1 MRIGTGYDAH
11 RLVEDRPLILGGVN
25 IPYSKG
31 LSGHSDADVL
41 VHAICDALLGAL
53 GLGDIGRHFPDTD
66 NSYKNISSLKI
77 LESVQQMAE
86 ERNFCCGNVDA
97 TIVAQEPKL
106 SSFMEQMKINIAH
119 SLNTSVENINIK
131 ASTTEGM
138 GPEGKGEGISAQ
150 AVVLMKEKN

>member
-11 RLVEDRPLILGGVN
+11 RLVENRLLVLGGVN

-31 LSGHSDADVL
+31 LLGHSDADVL
-41 VHAICDALLGAL
+41 VHAVCDAVLGAL

-66 NSYKNISSLKI
+66 NRYKDISSLKI

-106 SSFMEQMKINIAH
+106 GSFMEQMKTNIAH
-119 SLNTSVENINIK
+119 SLKTSVENINIK
-131 ASTTEGM
+131 ATTTESM
-138 GPEGKGEGISAQ
+138 GPEGRGEGISAQ
-150 AVVLMKEKN
+150 VVVLMKEKD

>member
-1 MRIGTGYDAH
+1 MRVGTGYDAH

-31 LSGHSDADVL
+31 LLGHSDADVL
-41 VHAICDALLGAL
+41 VHAICDAVLGAL

-66 NSYKNISSLKI
+66 KRYKGISSLKI
-77 LESVQQMAE
+77 LESVQQMVE
-86 ERNFCCGNVDA
+86 ERDFYCGNIDA

-106 SSFMEQMKINIAH
+106 SGFMEQMKTNIAN
-119 SLNTSVENINIK
+119 SLKISADNINIK

-138 GPEGKGEGISAQ
+138 GPEGTGEADDDEDDG
-150 AVVLMKEKN
+150 

>member
-31 LSGHSDADVL
+31 LLGHSDADVL
-41 VHAICDALLGAL
+41 VHAICDAVLGAL

-66 NSYKNISSLKI
+66 KSYKDISSLKI

-106 SSFMEQMKINIAH
+106 SNFMEQMKANIAH
-119 SLNTSVENINIK
+119 SLDTSVENINIK
-131 ASTTEGM
+131 ATTTEGM
-138 GPEGKGEGISAQ
+138 GSEGKGEGISAQ
-150 AVVLMKEKN
+150 AVVLMKEKD